1 MGFMDKIKD
10 ALFEEVEE
18 EVEEKPI
25 KPKKEKVKKEKESIK
40 DKLLRERKK
49 KEEKPVAKK
58 VILPEDDERVS
69 DKPLVDEDFDLPR
82 AEEDNTNTNTNE
94 FYSIDE
100 SDLVV
105 DNYPSRM
112 DKYED
117 YQEVEK
123 EEVKKDEPVKE
134 DFDFYEEKKE
144 EKLYSGSLYG
154 DEVTYER
161 TVTTERKIFRPSPI
175 ISPVYGVLDKNY
187 RKEEIVDKSR
197 VETARV
203 NRNDSLDKIRKKAY
217 GTLSD
222 EDLDSIDKEI
232 RETENDKEVVD
243 LTKESNKP
251 EVNEVT
257 VGDAEEYFNDL
268 GLEYNVDYVDSSTDK
283 ASNVEERKEKEVVEK
298 VEDKIEEKVEDVK
311 DDEDDNLFDLIDSMY
326 EEKE

>member
-25 KPKKEKVKKEKESIK
+25 KPKKEKVKKEKESIRE
-40 DKLLRERKK
+40 KLLRERKK

-82 AEEDNTNTNTNE
+82 AEEDTNNNTNE

-105 DNYPSRM
+105 DSYPSRM

-117 YQEVEK
+117 YKEVEK
-123 EEVKKDEPVKE
+123 EEVKKEEPVKE
-134 DFDFYEEKKE
+134 DFNYFEEKKE

-154 DEVTYER
+154 DDLSYER
-161 TVTTERKIFRPSPI
+161 KVVEDRKIFRPSPI

-187 RKEEIVDKSR
+187 RKEEIVDKNKEER
-197 VETARV
+197 VRKK
-203 NRNDSLDKIRKKAY
+203 RSDSLDDIRNKAY
-217 GTLSD
+217 GTLS
-222 EDLDSIDKEI
+222 E
-232 RETENDKEVVD
+232 
-243 LTKESNKP
+243 
-251 EVNEVT
+251 
-257 VGDAEEYFNDL
+257 
-268 GLEYNVDYVDSSTDK
+268 
-283 ASNVEERKEKEVVEK
+283 
-298 VEDKIEEKVEDVK
+298 EDV
-311 DDEDDNLFDLIDSMY
+311 DNIDRELILMI
-326 EEKE
+326 

>member
-25 KPKKEKVKKEKESIK
+25 KPKKEKVKKEKESIRE
-40 DKLLRERKK
+40 KLLRERKK

-58 VILPEDDERVS
+58 VILPEDDVRVS

-82 AEEDNTNTNTNE
+82 AEEDTNNNTNE

-105 DNYPSRM
+105 DSYPSRM

-117 YQEVEK
+117 YKEVEK
-123 EEVKKDEPVKE
+123 EEVKKEEPVKE
-134 DFDFYEEKKE
+134 DFNYFEEKKE

-154 DEVTYER
+154 DDLSYER
-161 TVTTERKIFRPSPI
+161 KVVEDRKIFRPSPI

-187 RKEEIVDKSR
+187 RKEEIVDKNKEER
-197 VETARV
+197 VRKK
-203 NRNDSLDKIRKKAY
+203 RSDSLDDIRNKAY
-217 GTLSD
+217 GTLSE
-222 EDLDSIDKEI
+222 EDVDNID
-232 RETENDKEVVD
+232 RELRQTESDKEVVD
-243 LTKESNKP
+243 LSKDGNKP

-283 ASNVEERKEKEVVEK
+283 ASNVEERKEKEVDVEVNDSLK
-298 VEDKIEEKVEDVK
+298 EDVK
-311 DDEDDNLFDLIDSMY
+311 DEEDDNLFDLIDSMY

>member
-10 ALFEEVEE
+10 ALFEEDEE
-18 EVEEKPI
+18 EVEEKQ
-25 KPKKEKVKKEKESIK
+25 KKKKKKKEKVKKEKESIRE
-40 DKLLRERKK
+40 KLLRERKK

-82 AEEDNTNTNTNE
+82 AEEDTNNNTNE

-105 DNYPSRM
+105 DSYPSRM

-117 YQEVEK
+117 YKEVEK
-123 EEVKKDEPVKE
+123 EEVKKEEPVKE
-134 DFDFYEEKKE
+134 DFNYFEEKKE

-154 DEVTYER
+154 DDLSYER
-161 TVTTERKIFRPSPI
+161 KVVEDRKIFRPSPI

-187 RKEEIVDKSR
+187 RKEEIVDKNKEER
-197 VETARV
+197 VRKK
-203 NRNDSLDKIRKKAY
+203 RSDSLDDIRNKAY
-217 GTLSD
+217 GTLSE
-222 EDLDSIDKEI
+222 EDVDNID
-232 RETENDKEVVD
+232 RELRQTESDKEVVD
-243 LTKESNKP
+243 LSKDGNKP

-283 ASNVEERKEKEVVEK
+283 ASNVEERKEKEV
-298 VEDKIEEKVEDVK
+298 DIEVNDSLKEDVK
-311 DDEDDNLFDLIDSMY
+311 DEEDDNLFDLIDSMY

>member
-1 MGFMDKIKD
+1 MGVMDKIKD

-25 KPKKEKVKKEKESIK
+25 KPKKEKVKKEKESIRE
-40 DKLLRERKK
+40 KLLRERKK

-58 VILPEDDERVS
+58 VILTEDDERVS

-82 AEEDNTNTNTNE
+82 AEEDTNNNTNE

-105 DNYPSRM
+105 DSYPSRM

-117 YQEVEK
+117 YKEVEK
-123 EEVKKDEPVKE
+123 EEVKKEEPVKE
-134 DFDFYEEKKE
+134 DFNYFEEKKE

-154 DEVTYER
+154 DDLSYER
-161 TVTTERKIFRPSPI
+161 KVVEDRKIFRPSPI

-187 RKEEIVDKSR
+187 RKEEIVDKNKEER
-197 VETARV
+197 VRKK
-203 NRNDSLDKIRKKAY
+203 RSDSLDDIRNKAY
-217 GTLSD
+217 GTLSE
-222 EDLDSIDKEI
+222 EDVDNID
-232 RETENDKEVVD
+232 RELRQTESDKEVVD
-243 LTKESNKP
+243 LSKDGNKP

-283 ASNVEERKEKEVVEK
+283 ASNVEERKEKEVDVEVNDSLK
-298 VEDKIEEKVEDVK
+298 EDVK
-311 DDEDDNLFDLIDSMY
+311 DEEDDNLFDLIDSMY

>member
-25 KPKKEKVKKEKESIK
+25 KPKKEKVKKEKESIRE
-40 DKLLRERKK
+40 KLLRERKK

-82 AEEDNTNTNTNE
+82 AEEDTNNNTNE

-105 DNYPSRM
+105 DSYPSRM

-117 YQEVEK
+117 YKEVEK
-123 EEVKKDEPVKE
+123 EEVKKEEPVKE
-134 DFDFYEEKKE
+134 DFNYFEEKKE

-154 DEVTYER
+154 DDLSYER
-161 TVTTERKIFRPSPI
+161 KVVEDRKIFRPSPI

-187 RKEEIVDKSR
+187 RKEEIVDKNKEER
-197 VETARV
+197 VRKK
-203 NRNDSLDKIRKKAY
+203 RSDSLDDIRNKAY
-217 GTLSD
+217 GTLSE
-222 EDLDSIDKEI
+222 EDVDNID
-232 RETENDKEVVD
+232 RELRQTESDKEVVD
-243 LTKESNKP
+243 LSKDGNKP

-283 ASNVEERKEKEVVEK
+283 ASNVEERKEKEVDVEVNDSLK
-298 VEDKIEEKVEDVK
+298 EDVK
-311 DDEDDNLFDLIDSMY
+311 DEEDDNLFDLIDSMY

>member
-18 EVEEKPI
+18 EVEEKPV
-25 KPKKEKVKKEKESIK
+25 KPKKEKVKREKESIK
-40 DKLLRERKK
+40 DKLIRERKK

-58 VILPEDDERVS
+58 VVLPEDDVRVT
-69 DKPLVDEDFDLPR
+69 DKELLDTDFDIPR
-82 AEEDNTNTNTNE
+82 AEEDNTNTND
-94 FYSIDE
+94 FYSIDD

-105 DNYPSRM
+105 EDNYPSRM

-117 YQEVEK
+117 YKEVEK
-123 EEVKKDEPVKE
+123 EEIKEESPVKE

-144 EKLYSGSLYG
+144 DNLYSGSLYG
-154 DEVTYER
+154 DDISYER
-161 TVTTERKIFRPSPI
+161 KVVEDRKIFRPSPI

-187 RKEEIVDKSR
+187 RKEEIVDKNSKPGPR
-197 VETARV
+197 PTK
-203 NRNDSLDKIRKKAY
+203 NDSVDAIRKKAY

-222 EDLDSIDKEI
+222 EDVDSID
-232 RETENDKEVVD
+232 RELRQTESDKEVVD
-243 LTKESNKP
+243 LSKDGTKP

-283 ASNVEERKEKEVVEK
+283 ASNVEERKVKEDKVVE
-298 VEDKIEEKVEDVK
+298 EIEESVNQDEVN
-311 DDEDDNLFDLIDSMY
+311 DDSDDDNLFDLIDSMY

>member
-1 MGFMDKIKD
+1 M
-10 ALFEEVEE
+10 
-18 EVEEKPI
+18 EK
-25 KPKKEKVKKEKESIK
+25 KKKEKVKKEKESIRE
-40 DKLLRERKK
+40 KLLRERKK

-82 AEEDNTNTNTNE
+82 AEEDTNNNTNE

-105 DNYPSRM
+105 DSYPSRM

-117 YQEVEK
+117 YKEVEK
-123 EEVKKDEPVKE
+123 EEVKKEEPVKE
-134 DFDFYEEKKE
+134 DFNYFEEKKE

-154 DEVTYER
+154 DDLSYER
-161 TVTTERKIFRPSPI
+161 KVVEDRKIFRPSPI

-187 RKEEIVDKSR
+187 RKEEIVDKNKEER
-197 VETARV
+197 VRKK
-203 NRNDSLDKIRKKAY
+203 RSDSLDDIRNKAY
-217 GTLSD
+217 GTLSE
-222 EDLDSIDKEI
+222 EDVDNID
-232 RETENDKEVVD
+232 RELRQTESDKEVVD
-243 LTKESNKP
+243 LSKDGNKP

-283 ASNVEERKEKEVVEK
+283 ASNVEERKEKEV
-298 VEDKIEEKVEDVK
+298 DIEVNDSLKEDVK
-311 DDEDDNLFDLIDSMY
+311 DEEDDNLFDLIDSMY